1 MTVKSSFMQ
10 AWVKTLGKFT
20 VPCGAP
26 YQLRNDEQMDSWM
39 FTLEM
44 VSWVTYHHVFEGR
57 VGGSA
62 RRRNA
67 FWMSGAAPDIYF
79 TQRAKCTSKNQLHHV
94 WPLSLKFN
102 FMQTF
107 NLCFHR
113 TIPH

>member
-57 VGGSA
+57 RRLRTKAECILDERGGA
-62 RRRNA
+62 
-67 FWMSGAAPDIYF
+67 
-79 TQRAKCTSKNQLHHV
+79 
-94 WPLSLKFN
+94 
-102 FMQTF
+102 
-107 NLCFHR
+107 
-113 TIPH
+113 